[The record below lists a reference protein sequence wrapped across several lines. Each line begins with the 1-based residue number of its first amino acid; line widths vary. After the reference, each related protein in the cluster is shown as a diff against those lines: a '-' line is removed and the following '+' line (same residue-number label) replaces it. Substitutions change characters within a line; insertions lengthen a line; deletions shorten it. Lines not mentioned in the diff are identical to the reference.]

1 MACEDQFELNASF
14 RKELK
19 DLEMMET
26 PSIGVDAD
34 GQRHWLMK
42 VSCNSLYP
50 LSLLTLLTLSLP
62 LIIVTSIPSYSMFF
76 NGVLLSAYFK
86 LPLGL
91 KF

>member
-1 MACEDQFELNASF
+1 MAVQLACEDQFEFNASF

-34 GQRHWLMK
+34 GQRHWLLK
-42 VSCNSLYP
+42 VSCNSLCS
-50 LSLLTLLTLSLP
+50 LSLLLS
-62 LIIVTSIPSYSMFF
+62 VH
-76 NGVLLSAYFK
+76 FK

>member
-1 MACEDQFELNASF
+1 MTVQLACEDQFEFNASF

-34 GQRHWLMK
+34 GQRHWLLK
-42 VSCNSLYP
+42 VSCNLLRS
-50 LSLLTLLTLSLP
+50 LSLSLSL
-62 LIIVTSIPSYSMFF
+62 SYTPYAYHTPHAFF
-76 NGVLLSAYFK
+76 SNVLLSVHFK

>member
-1 MACEDQFELNASF
+1 MAVQLACEDQFEFNASF

-34 GQRHWLMK
+34 GQRHWLLK
-42 VSCNSLYP
+42 VGYNSLCS
-50 LSLLTLLTLSLP
+50 LSLSLIHTIHISHTP
-62 LIIVTSIPSYSMFF
+62 HGFF
-76 NGVLLSAYFK
+76 NNVLLSVHFK